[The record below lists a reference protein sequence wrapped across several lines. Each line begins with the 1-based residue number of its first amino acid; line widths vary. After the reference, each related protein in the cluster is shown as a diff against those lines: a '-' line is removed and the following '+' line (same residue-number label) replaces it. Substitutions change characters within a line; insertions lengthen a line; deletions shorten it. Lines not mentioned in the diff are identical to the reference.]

1 MNAVGIEEAVSA
13 LAKGPFDQ
21 AGFPYPF
28 LEAFGNKKATIDKLK
43 KGDANK
49 SNIERGFLLQNNIH
63 IVICT
68 RGDVSKTLVAESRRL
83 TAPDHRV
90 REGLPARAG
99 LCCFNSERRR

>member
-1 MNAVGIEEAVSA
+1 MNAVEIEEAVSA
-13 LAKGPFDQ
+13 LAEGPFDQ
-21 AGFPYPF
+21 AGFPYAF

-49 SNIERGFLLQNNIH
+49 SDIERGVLQQNNIH
-63 IVICT
+63 IAIYSK
-68 RGDVSKTLVAESRRL
+68 GDVLKTLIAQPRRL

-99 LCCFNSERRR
+99 LCCFNSGRRR